1 MKERF
6 WRVAAVSAVLLLAV
20 LAAVPEGA
28 YATEDERN
36 NVDLYQRLS
45 PGVVNITSTVLERDF
60 FFNVIPRQGAGSG
73 SIINKKGYI
82 LTNHHVIE
90 DARKLEVTLANE
102 KKYNARFIGS
112 DPDTDLAVVK
122 IEAPRS
128 ELTIIPMGS
137 SEDLKVGQ
145 KVLAIGNP
153 FGLGQTLTTGVISSV
168 GRTLRSPGGALVEDI
183 IQTDA
188 SINPGNSG
196 GPLIDSNGK
205 MIGINSAIFSP
216 TGANV
221 GIGFAIPVDTAKRVV
236 DDLIEKGYYAYP
248 FLGVNLMTLIPDFAR
263 AFKLPIDHGAMIVEL
278 VPGGPADRA
287 GLRGG
292 HTQARVGNHIIMVG
306 GDIIVGINGDEV
318 RTADQLIRAIRR
330 HEVGDR
336 VDLEVVHWDGG
347 REKLEVKLG
356 ERPRK
361 YRR

>member
-1 MKERF
+1 MNAKGLKVF
-6 WRVAAVSAVLLLAV
+6 GVFLLVVSVLVGPAAGP
-20 LAAVPEGA
+20 AA
-28 YATEDERN
+28 ATEDERN
-36 NVDLYQRLS
+36 NVELYKRLS

-73 SIINKKGYI
+73 SIINNKGYI

-102 KKYNARFIGS
+102 KKYTAKFIGS

-122 IEAPRS
+122 IDAPRS
-128 ELTIIPMGS
+128 ELTVIPMGS

-196 GPLIDSNGK
+196 GPLIDSDGK

-263 AFKLPIDHGAMIVEL
+263 AFKLPVDHGAMIVEL

-306 GDIIVGINGDEV
+306 GDIIVGIDGEKV
-318 RTADQLIRAIRR
+318 RTADELIRRIRR
-330 HEVGDR
+330 NEVGDR
-336 VDLEVVHWDGG
+336 VELEVVHWDGG
-347 REKLEVKLG
+347 RERIEVKLG